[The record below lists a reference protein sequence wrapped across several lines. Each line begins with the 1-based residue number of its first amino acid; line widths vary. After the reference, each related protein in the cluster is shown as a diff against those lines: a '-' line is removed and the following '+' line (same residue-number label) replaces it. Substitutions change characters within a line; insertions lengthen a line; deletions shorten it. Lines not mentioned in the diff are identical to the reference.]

1 MTWQVQTAKQRF
13 SELVE
18 RAVSEGPQVVTKHG
32 RETVVVLD
40 IAEYRRLT
48 GAASPG
54 MTFKEFLLSIPK
66 GDDLEIERSKDPPR
80 AIEF

>member
-18 RAVSEGPQVVTKHG
+18 RAVNEGPQTVTKHG

-40 IAEYRRLT
+40 IAEYRRLR
-48 GAASPG
+48 GEP
-54 MTFKEFLLSIPK
+54 MNFKEFLLSIPK

-80 AIEF
+80 EIDLW

>member
-1 MTWQVQTAKQRF
+1 MPWQVQTAKQRF

-18 RAVSEGPQVVTKHG
+18 RAVNEGPQIVTKHG

-40 IAEYRRLT
+40 IAEYRRLR
-48 GAASPG
+48 GEP
-54 MTFKEFLLSIPK
+54 MNFKEFLLSIPK

-80 AIEF
+80 EIDLW

>member
-1 MTWQVQTAKQRF
+1 MPWQVQTAKQRF

-18 RAVSEGPQVVTKHG
+18 RAVNEGPQIVTKHC

-40 IAEYRRLT
+40 IAEYRRLR
-48 GAASPG
+48 GEP
-54 MTFKEFLLSIPK
+54 MNFKEFLLSIPK

-80 AIEF
+80 EIDLW